1 MSSVRRLGF
10 SPYIEKLDNALQGGV
25 PEGSWVSLYGPPGG
39 YKTLHSLAFCL
50 NGLANREKCVYVSTE
65 MDYVQLR
72 RQLESLGWK
81 PEKVYE
87 THFTSKIV
95 DSRDYGSFELVWVDL
110 DSLRYWAWKLNQLVR
125 EEKEGGRK
133 KVYFWYND
141 PTLLTHVIM
150 IALGAVGVLERNVT
164 SISLNEVLYARIKDG
179 LYTSRDSK
187 YKPKFTVNKDVHAR
201 VIIDSISPFIIGKY
215 SVAGKILT
223 DMKVRLAAPNITYVI
238 VSHVAKTTEEE
249 LGANI
254 GHVVD
259 GRIRLWLELDEKEG
273 EAKYYGWIVKMRETY
288 HSRRLH
294 QLVLESSG
302 SMKKIIWS

>member
-1 MSSVRRLGF
+1 MRLGF
-10 SPYIEKLDNALQGGV
+10 SPFVSNLDNALEGGI

-50 NGLANREKCVYVSTE
+50 NGIANREKCVYVSTE
-65 MDYVQLR
+65 MDFAQLK
-72 RQLESLGWK
+72 RQLESLGW
-81 PEKVYE
+81 EHDAYE
-87 THFTSKIV
+87 THYTSRII
-95 DSRDYGSFELVWVDL
+95 DSKDFGLFDLIWIDL
-110 DSLRYWAWKLNQLVR
+110 DSLRYWAWKLNQVAR

-150 IALGAVGVLERNVT
+150 IALGAVGVLERNVA

-179 LYTSRDSK
+179 LFARDSK
-187 YKPKFTVNKDVHAR
+187 YKPKFTVNKNVHAR

-215 SVAGKILT
+215 SIAGKILT

-259 GRIRLWLELDEKEG
+259 GRIRLWLELDRQKG
-273 EAKYYGWIVKMRETY
+273 EAEHYGWIVKMRETN
-288 HSRRLH
+288 HSRKLH
-294 QLVLESSG
+294 RIILDSSKAMKQLV
-302 SMKKIIWS
+302 WTPTR